1 MESHEEKILI
11 KELRKTEGWGVKKL
25 MSEFRG
31 RKKMQYEMPG
41 TWCQFDLFGLLLN
54 QWSQRL
60 QKVIEVRGGHIKQY
74 FEKLGIELEG

>member
-31 RKKMQYEMPG
+31 RKKMQYEMPR
-41 TWCQFDLFGLLLN
+41 T
-54 QWSQRL
+54 
-60 QKVIEVRGGHIKQY
+60 
-74 FEKLGIELEG
+74 